1 MTARSVGRAGIMA
14 SDHMTSLLQVAH
26 VVLAAIAVGTNL
38 CFPIWTYLAQHDGTS
53 LAFTLRAVRWVDR
66 WVTIPAYLLTAVS
79 GIALVAVEHV
89 DPLAL
94 WISGS
99 TALFVVLMGLGF
111 VLYRPVSRLR
121 LAAAARGP
129 RDAAYRS
136 ASRRA
141 AALDIAILSAA

>member
-1 MTARSVGRAGIMA
+1 MA
-14 SDHMTSLLQVAH
+14 SDMTSLLEVAH
-26 VVLAAIAVGTNL
+26 LVLAVVAVGTNL
-38 CFPIWTYLAQHDGTS
+38 SFPIWTFLAERDGRS

-79 GIALVAVEHV
+79 GVALVAVERV

-94 WISGS
+94 WIAGS
-99 TALFVVLMGLGF
+99 TALFVALMVLGF
-111 VLYRPVSRLR
+111 AAYRPVSRLR

-141 AALDIAILSAA
+141 AALDVAILGAALAILVLMVARPA